1 MNHNRGICSI
11 SKVRNTIVEP
21 ISNKSNSIHRL
32 RNSDKLQIS
41 NNCKHKWLY
50 ISQKL
55 SVNFSFLK
63 IVLTQTPES
72 ATSKTAGSSV
82 NSKDKDPN
90 PTNKEAA
97 RATPVTP
104 PTCKEK
110 DGQYQLLKEKDKPVA
125 FPNYFQEMTS

>member
-1 MNHNRGICSI
+1 
-11 SKVRNTIVEP
+11 VT
-21 ISNKSNSIHRL
+21 
-32 RNSDKLQIS
+32 
-41 NNCKHKWLY
+41 NCKNPTTVNINHCTFL
-50 ISQKL
+50 QKL

-63 IVLTQTPES
+63 HVLTQTPER

-104 PTCKEK
+104 PT
-110 DGQYQLLKEKDKPVA
+110 Y
-125 FPNYFQEMTS
+125 